1 MVRYWQPGYL
11 RAPRV
16 KRVETCMG
24 MGMGMDRRKG
34 MLAIF
39 LDLTIYFL
47 RTSITKAISD
57 YWMAEIREMR

>member
-1 MVRYWQPGYL
+1 
-11 RAPRV
+11 
-16 KRVETCMG
+16 MG

-47 RTSITKAISD
+47 PNLNYESNF
-57 YWMAEIREMR
+57 WMAEIREMR